1 MTPPFCVKV
10 GSVAIRLCMVYNE
23 SINKR
28 RRDEKQNGREQRS
41 EAEEGV
47 FSGKINRNL
56 FLICLAIILIC
67 ITIIAGMLV
76 QTRKNKVESRTVAF
90 GLRDIGELVTQAGY
104 FTNVQKNNKDQKL
117 FGVSV
122 PFTTSQYIYSY
133 DGIVKA
139 GLDFSELEIQVD
151 DANKIVTVTMPEVK
165 IFDISIDNDSLKI
178 YDESQSIFT
187 PLHITDLNDA
197 QIKLKEEVRQTA
209 IDNGILEGAAR
220 NAKTLISG
228 FLSGTLDLKDYTIE
242 FEEQKG
248 EGAQ

>member
-1 MTPPFCVKV
+1 MK
-10 GSVAIRLCMVYNE
+10 
-23 SINKR
+23 NKM
-28 RRDEKQNGREQRS
+28 
-41 EAEEGV
+41 EENNV
-47 FSGKINRNL
+47 QKPKKEFFSGKINRNL

-151 DANKIVTVTMPEVK
+151 DANKIVTVTIPEVK

>member
-1 MTPPFCVKV
+1 M
-10 GSVAIRLCMVYNE
+10 
-23 SINKR
+23 
-28 RRDEKQNGREQRS
+28 
-41 EAEEGV
+41 EENNV
-47 FSGKINRNL
+47 QKPKKEFFSGKIDRNL

-151 DANKIVTVTMPEVK
+151 DANKIVTVTIPEVK

>member
-1 MTPPFCVKV
+1 M
-10 GSVAIRLCMVYNE
+10 
-23 SINKR
+23 
-28 RRDEKQNGREQRS
+28 
-41 EAEEGV
+41 EENNV
-47 FSGKINRNL
+47 QKPKKEFFSGKINRNL

-139 GLDFSELEIQVD
+139 GLNFSELEIQVD

>member
-1 MTPPFCVKV
+1 MTE
-10 GSVAIRLCMVYNE
+10 AAR
-23 SINKR
+23 SI
-28 RRDEKQNGREQRS
+28 
-41 EAEEGV
+41 
-47 FSGKINRNL
+47 
-56 FLICLAIILIC
+56 
-67 ITIIAGMLV
+67 
-76 QTRKNKVESRTVAF
+76 F
-90 GLRDIGELVTQAGY
+90 GLEI
-104 FTNVQKNNKDQKL
+104 
-117 FGVSV
+117 
-122 PFTTSQYIYSY
+122 PFTQSKYIYSY

>member
-1 MTPPFCVKV
+1 M
-10 GSVAIRLCMVYNE
+10 
-23 SINKR
+23 
-28 RRDEKQNGREQRS
+28 
-41 EAEEGV
+41 
-47 FSGKINRNL
+47 
-56 FLICLAIILIC
+56 ICLAIILIC

>member
-1 MTPPFCVKV
+1 MK
-10 GSVAIRLCMVYNE
+10 
-23 SINKR
+23 NKM
-28 RRDEKQNGREQRS
+28 
-41 EAEEGV
+41 EENNVQKPKKGL

>member
-1 MTPPFCVKV
+1 MK
-10 GSVAIRLCMVYNE
+10 
-23 SINKR
+23 NKM
-28 RRDEKQNGREQRS
+28 
-41 EAEEGV
+41 EENNV
-47 FSGKINRNL
+47 QKPKKEFFSGKINRNL

-139 GLDFSELEIQVD
+139 GLNFSELEIQVD

>member
-1 MTPPFCVKV
+1 MEENNVQ
-10 GSVAIRLCMVYNE
+10 
-23 SINKR
+23 
-28 RRDEKQNGREQRS
+28 KQKKEF
-41 EAEEGV
+41 

-151 DANKIVTVTMPEVK
+151 DANKIVTVAMPEVK

>member
-1 MTPPFCVKV
+1 MKK
-10 GSVAIRLCMVYNE
+10 M
-23 SINKR
+23 
-28 RRDEKQNGREQRS
+28 
-41 EAEEGV
+41 EENNV
-47 FSGKINRNL
+47 QKPKKEFFSGKIDRNL

-151 DANKIVTVTMPEVK
+151 DANKIVTVTIPEVK

-248 EGAQ
+248 EGEQ

>member
-1 MTPPFCVKV
+1 MK
-10 GSVAIRLCMVYNE
+10 
-23 SINKR
+23 NKM
-28 RRDEKQNGREQRS
+28 
-41 EAEEGV
+41 EENNV
-47 FSGKINRNL
+47 QKPKKEFFSGKIDRNL

-104 FTNVQKNNKDQKL
+104 FTTVQATTDARTL
-117 FGVSV
+117 FGFDI
-122 PFTTSQYIYSY
+122 PFTKSKYIYSY

-139 GLDFSELEIQVD
+139 GLDFSQIE
-151 DANKIVTVTMPEVK
+151 VTVNDEAKIATVKLPEIKVL
-165 IFDISIDNDSLKI
+165 DVTIDNDSLKI

-187 PLHITDLNDA
+187 PLHIEDLNNA
-197 QIKLKEEVRQTA
+197 QIELKAKAEETA
-209 IDNGILEGAAR
+209 LENDLIGQAAQ
-220 NAKTLISG
+220 NAKTIISG
-228 FLSGTLDLKDYTIE
+228 FLSGTLDLKDYTIK

>member
-1 MTPPFCVKV
+1 M
-10 GSVAIRLCMVYNE
+10 
-23 SINKR
+23 
-28 RRDEKQNGREQRS
+28 
-41 EAEEGV
+41 EENNVQKPKKGL

>member
-1 MTPPFCVKV
+1 MK
-10 GSVAIRLCMVYNE
+10 
-23 SINKR
+23 NKM
-28 RRDEKQNGREQRS
+28 EENNVQKQKKEF
-41 EAEEGV
+41 